1 MIRRSLAVVAA
12 GLACMLLAS
21 PATAAEQPIEQIAIP
36 RIEMMP
42 APPQPFTMR
51 DWRATARGFDAL
63 AFDLDAIGEHLPLT
77 RVVRDK
83 KGRLITF
90 AMPPYVGETRGADNF
105 AGIAFEG
112 ITCLGAVWS
121 GTLVGIDKS
130 AGKVDYVGCCDYYF
144 DTRPS
149 RQIIGNHRAAEPGES
164 FWYTLFPTIAYGAI
178 ADRYPRRPVLAAHF
192 ATAALRWA
200 DAIEAMCGADGRV
213 SFDHTGFDFDAMR
226 PVDNGKWTEP
236 DAAAALSWIE
246 YVAHKKSNDPRTLSA
261 ARACLDALQARPP
274 NKNPSYEVL
283 MPFGV
288 LAAARMNAE
297 LGTNYDVEKF
307 MNWCFERSVARPDFG
322 VIASRWDGVDV
333 HGLVGAVNGTKHRP
347 RDGGY
352 AFAMNTFVTAW
363 PLVPVARYDPRFAR
377 AIGRWMLN
385 AANAAR
391 LFYPDAHPRQRQTCP
406 DWSGNR
412 GNVVA
417 YEGLK
422 RYWDGDERLL
432 AAGDPLKLKWGPKT
446 DYGLYGSAYAG
457 VFGAIVRRTS
467 DPHVLALD
475 LRATDTAIDKSY
487 ATFLLYNPKGQTNTI
502 TFDVGDEKR
511 DVYDTVT
518 GAFLTR
524 NAAGPTK
531 ITIPSDAAVVLV
543 LAPPARKL
551 TRERGSTRI
560 DGVII
565 DYRRG
570 G

>member
-1 MIRRSLAVVAA
+1 MICRALVLA
-12 GLACMLLAS
+12 GMLLAS
-21 PATAAEQPIEQIAIP
+21 RSLVAAEKPIEQMAIP
-36 RIEMMP
+36 RVEMMP
-42 APPQPFTMR
+42 AVPMPFQMR

-63 AFDLDAIGEHLPLT
+63 AFDLSATGEHLPLT
-77 RVVRDK
+77 RLVRDK
-83 KGRLITF
+83 KGRLLTF

-105 AGIAFEG
+105 AGVAFEG
-112 ITCLGAVWS
+112 ITCLGAVW
-121 GTLVGIDKS
+121 GATLVGIDKS
-130 AGKVDYVGCCDYYF
+130 AGRVDYVRLCDYYF
-144 DTRPS
+144 DKRPT

-164 FWYTLFPTIAYGAI
+164 FWYTLFPTIVYGAI
-178 ADRYPRRPVLAAHF
+178 ADRYPQRPELTAHY

-200 DAIEAMCGADGRV
+200 DAIESMRGADG
-213 SFDHTGFDFDAMR
+213 SANFDHTGFDFDTMK

-236 DAAAALSWIE
+236 DAAAALSWIQ
-246 YVAHKKSNDPRTLSA
+246 YTAHRRSGDSRTLA
-261 ARACLDALQARPP
+261 AASACLEALQARPRE
-274 NKNPSYEVL
+274 KNPSYEVL

-297 LGTNYDVEKF
+297 HGTTYDVEKF
-307 MNWCFERSVARPDFG
+307 MNWCFERSVARPDFA
-322 VIASRWDGVDV
+322 VVASRWDGVDV
-333 HGLVGAVNGTKHRP
+333 HGLVGAVNGTKRRP

-363 PLVPVARYDPRFAR
+363 PLVPVARYDQRYAR

-391 LFYPDAHPRQRQTCP
+391 LFYPDGHPRERQTCP
-406 DWSGNR
+406 EWSGNR

-422 RYWDGDERLL
+422 HYWDGDERLL

-457 VFGAIVRRTS
+457 IFGAIVGRTS

-475 LRATDTAIDKSY
+475 LRATDTAFDKSY
-487 ATFLLYNPKGQTNTI
+487 PTYLLYNPNAQTKI
-502 TFDVGDEKR
+502 VTFDVGPARSDI
-511 DVYDTVT
+511 YDTVS
-518 GAFLTR
+518 GVFLAR
-524 NAAGPTK
+524 NVVGSSK
-531 ITIPSDAAVVLV
+531 ITIPRDAAVIVVLT
-543 LAPPARKL
+543 PPDGKL
-551 TRERGSTRI
+551 IREHGRTRV

-570 G
+570 T